1 MHCRYVT
8 VSIIPS
14 QTMLW
19 GGNDVPCAQA
29 YLMSLGGLSRDVNK
43 KISNK
48 LAELL
53 STHLKI
59 TSDHYYLHFIDA
71 EPWMIGYDGETF

>member
-1 MHCRYVT
+1 M
-8 VSIIPS
+8 IPN

-29 YLMSLGGLSRDVNK
+29 YLMSLGGLDQNVNK

-53 STHLKI
+53 SKHLKI
-59 TSDHYYLHFIDA
+59 TSDLYYLHFIDA

>member
-1 MHCRYVT
+1 MT
-8 VSIIPS
+8 VCIVPG

-29 YLMSLGGLSRDVNK
+29 YLMSLGGLGTEVNS
-43 KISNK
+43 KISSK

-53 STHLKI
+53 KKHLKI
-59 TSDHYYLHFIDA
+59 TA
-71 EPWMIGYDGETF
+71 EGYMIGYDGDTF

>member
-1 MHCRYVT
+1 MT
-8 VSIIPS
+8 VCIVPG

-29 YLMSLGGLSRDVNK
+29 YLMSLGGLGTEVNS
-43 KISNK
+43 KISSK

-53 STHLKI
+53 KKHLKI
-59 TSDHYYLHFIDA
+59 TSDTYYHHFVDA
-71 EPWMIGYDGETF
+71 EGYMIGYDGDTF